1 MIVAQTKQ
9 LKLNVSN
16 INSFLIRKNSES
28 RSLRLQKRRIIFNQ
42 QKQEESKQKEK
53 KIETSAIRT
62 GINKITSSILSG
74 PMSLFDKIMNFA
86 GTILLGILINNL
98 PGIIERLQKFFSD
111 NKWIIDGVKFLFKV
125 IGDGIFGIIN
135 LVNGFS
141 AFAGATQQQII
152 KQRDNITREIQNLNV
167 MVGSMDVSLL
177 DFMTDL
183 GKKPSQQNS
192 QPRSTPSQT
201 NFQNTSGYGRYA
213 NPATQVKPEPVRI
226 SNPNAPKPKGY
237 ARGGEVTRGSQVN
250 GGKVS
255 SARIKSQTFTQG
267 ETGRAKA
274 ARQSV
279 NYFEVFK
286 TTTDNFDAISKI
298 DEENNKKFEQLA
310 INIKSMPSLFD
321 DKDDDKKQITR
332 SPQSPGDFG
341 DDYSTSFIPGK
352 EIIGFVGSTG
362 RSTGPHIHIET
373 GNGYGGAGGS
383 IPTEV
388 LSNIIVGK
396 KSLNSWKMGDGI
408 GAGRDH
414 RGFDYE
420 IPSGTPIQLTGGLKF
435 STYDS
440 GENAGYGNVVII
452 KDSQNNSYLLG
463 HLSAGPANPEKMKEL
478 EKKQK
483 EKDAKTKPTA
493 KIDPSKVT
501 PTGSL
506 SGEISW
512 YGPGFYGNK
521 TADGTKYTPESFL
534 AAHKSLPFGTL
545 LRITWKGKSIVVP
558 VKDRGPYISGRVVDL
573 SNAAAEALGM
583 KGTGVIPSGS
593 AKIEVVKSGQQPA
606 KPPPTPVLPPPPQKT
621 SLNIPDG
628 GQDTRTVVYMIN
640 QKEEVAV
647 PFPMQFPV
655 PQKTI
660 VQAPS
665 SPSLSELWR
674 V

>member
-1 MIVAQTKQ
+1 MIENQTKQ
-9 LKLNVSN
+9 LKLNVTN
-16 INSFLIRKNSES
+16 IKSFLIKKNSEA
-28 RSLRLQKRRIIFNQ
+28 RSLRIQKRTFLLTQ
-42 QKQEESKQKEK
+42 QKQEESKKKEK
-53 KIETSAIRT
+53 KIESS
-62 GINKITSSILSG
+62 GIKTTLNKITSSILSG

-86 GTILLGILINNL
+86 GTILLGVLLNNL
-98 PGIIERLQKFFSD
+98 PSIIKKIQKFFSN
-111 NKWIIDGVKFLFKV
+111 NKWIIDGVKFLFKALSEGVSSV
-125 IGDGIFGIIN
+125 IGFIS
-135 LVNGFS
+135 GFS
-141 AFAGATQQQII
+141 TFVGATQQQII
-152 KQRDNITREIQNLNV
+152 KQRDNITREIENLSI
-167 MVGSMDVSLL
+167 MVGSMDVSLF
-177 DFMTDL
+177 DFMKDL
-183 GKKPSQQNS
+183 GKTPTQQRTPS
-192 QPRSTPSQT
+192 RSTSPQRS
-201 NFQNTSGYGRYA
+201 FQNTSGYGRYA
-213 NPATQVKPEPVRI
+213 APATQVKPQPVRV
-226 SNPNAPKPKGY
+226 SNPSTSKPKGY
-237 ARGGEVTRGSQVN
+237 ARGGEVTKGSQVRS
-250 GGKVS
+250 GKVS
-255 SARIKSQTFTQG
+255 SPRIKSQTFTQG

-286 TTTDNFDAISKI
+286 TTTDNFDFISKI
-298 DEENNKKFEQLA
+298 DEENNKKFEELA
-310 INIKSMPSLFD
+310 INIKSIPSLFD
-321 DKDDDKKQITR
+321 DKDDKDKKQIPR
-332 SPQSPGDFG
+332 SPKSPGDFG
-341 DDYSTSFIPGK
+341 DDYSTSFIPGN

-383 IPTEV
+383 IPSEV

-396 KSLNSWKMGDGI
+396 KPLSSWRMGDGI
-408 GAGRDH
+408 GAGRNH
-414 RGFDYE
+414 KGFDYE
-420 IPSGTPIQLTGGLKF
+420 IPSGTPIQLKGGLKF

-440 GENAGYGNVVII
+440 GENAGYGNVAII
-452 KDSQNNSYLLG
+452 KDSKNNSYLLG
-463 HLSAGPANPEKMKEL
+463 HLSAGPASPEKMKEL

-593 AKIEVVKSGQQPA
+593 AKIEVVKSGPQPA
-606 KPPPTPVLPPPPQKT
+606 KKPVTPVLPPPPQKT

-628 GQDTRTVVYMIN
+628 GQDTRTIVYMIN

-655 PQKTI
+655 PQQTV
-660 VQAPS
+660 VQASS
-665 SPSLSELWR
+665 SPSLSALWM
-674 V
+674 